1 MAISNFIPEVWADS
15 MLDRWTAQ
23 EVLTA
28 TVNRQYE
35 GTAAKGNVVHL
46 TGVVAPTITDY
57 KAAGR
62 TTSAEAISDTGVD
75 LLIDQEKS
83 FDFYVDDI
91 DRAQAAGS
99 LDVYTDAA
107 SDALVADANSFLAE
121 LLADEGTP
129 LSGSAP
135 TDGDDAFDLVAD
147 AEMALSAADAP
158 ETERFLVVN
167 PRFYRL
173 LVGADSKLTSVDTSG
188 DNAGLRAA
196 TVGELLSFRVV
207 RSNRL
212 PENDTPA
219 FLAYH
224 SRAAAFVS
232 QLDSVEGMRAHDRH
246 ADRVRGLHVYGGKV
260 VKPAGVQVFGIGS

>member
-15 MLDRWTAQ
+15 MLDRWTEQ

-28 TVNRQYE
+28 LVNRQYE

-46 TGVVAPTITDY
+46 TGVVTPSITDY
-57 KAAGR
+57 ADAGR
-62 TTSAEAISDTGVD
+62 VTSAEAISDTGVD

-107 SDALVADANSFLAE
+107 GDALVADANSFLAE

-135 TDGDDAFDLVAD
+135 SDGDDAFDLVRD
-147 AEMALSAADAP
+147 ARKALNKALAP
-158 ETERFLVVN
+158 MSDRVLIVN
-167 PRFYRL
+167 SEFEGML
-173 LVGADSKLTSVDTSG
+173 LGADSKLTNVDTSG
-188 DNAGLRAA
+188 DGAGLRSA
-196 TVGELLSFRVV
+196 TVGQLLGFRVV
-207 RSNRL
+207 TSDAL
-212 PENDTPA
+212 PEVDAPA
-219 FLAYH
+219 FIALH

-232 QLDSVEGMRAHDRH
+232 QLDKVEALRANDKF

-260 VKPAGVQVFGIGS
+260 TKAAGVQVFGIGS